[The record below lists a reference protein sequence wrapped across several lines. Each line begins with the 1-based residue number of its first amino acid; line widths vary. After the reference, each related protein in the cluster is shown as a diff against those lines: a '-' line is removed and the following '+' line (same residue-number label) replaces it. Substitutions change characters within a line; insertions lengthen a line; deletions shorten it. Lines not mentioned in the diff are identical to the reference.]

1 MMNDSNDQ
9 ARQVNPRFSLGARP
23 AGNPT
28 SEFPPKKSTPVRVQR
43 PAPRSLDQQEA
54 GEVPVVPAVKRVSP
68 NSMFADVEGDD
79 LSLDVGVDDREQPF
93 IPVSA
98 PTVNSTPPVVPPT
111 VPSPDNGVAP
121 TGKSA
126 LPTVNGDEAGVVS
139 PARVPAV
146 DAGRSDQKPVDAPVF
161 PTVSSTPPAVRRP
174 SSRFTLAEPDLAE
187 DDDLSLDVGV
197 DDREDAVLPPVVNS
211 IPPVVPSVEE
221 PAPVVVEPPAVAVPR
236 VSRFAL
242 SSDEPEEEGEDG
254 NEDED
259 ELVEQGLVSVPPV
272 PVTVPSVVVP
282 PAVPAAAE
290 DEVSVVSLPEEQHS
304 GDVLDLNVGVGDADS
319 DAFMDVHDSMDDVLP
334 VVVPSPRVKKP
345 GARPVNPLFADP
357 VKEQP
362 AEVPDAVE
370 PVGPPRKR
378 PVNSRFDF
386 KNERVEDPNRL
397 PGWKKP
403 GALIDVGGVEDFK
416 KEKKK
421 PGKKNVTNTRRAFQI
436 QERDITLL
444 RFLTKYQFSY
454 VDAIARVLNST
465 PQTISTRLR
474 TLEEYDL
481 VKRQVIAAGSTLWQA
496 RKAGIELAGLAFTE
510 NKKSISF
517 ATIRHTIGLVNI
529 AAELEREAFDGKDV
543 LGLSEK
549 FGEAFPVKNRWPGG
563 IRLYGEDAD
572 ASELT
577 FGEMTVAEREI
588 RQGQKRYRGGKSSQ
602 DMRDLVELAILDHEA
617 PELEEGNEGL
627 FVVYGTGGKTG
638 EHVPDL
644 VVTRPRNADGSPNHF
659 AVELELTPKSPSDW
673 KRILRSYNEAGGM
686 YSRIYYFTPDK
697 PIANMIRNAD
707 QEVGLGDRLVIRK
720 YTPKNKRQPFLG

>member
-1 MMNDSNDQ
+1 MNDSNDQ
-9 ARQVNPRFSLGARP
+9 GRQVNPRFSLGARS

-28 SEFPPKKSTPVRVQR
+28 GEFSPKKSTPVRVQR
-43 PAPRSLDQQEA
+43 PAPRSLDEQEA
-54 GEVPVVPAVKRVSP
+54 GDVPVVPVVKRVSP
-68 NSMFADVEGDD
+68 NSMFADVDTDE
-79 LSLDVGVDDREQPF
+79 LSLDVGVDDREHPF
-93 IPVSA
+93 TPPVSPPVSA
-98 PTVNSTPPVVPPT
+98 PTSSRTPVTPSTGKDDVTVGEGDVVG
-111 VPSPDNGVAP
+111 VPSTGTESDADVSNG
-121 TGKSA
+121 GRKS
-126 LPTVNGDEAGVVS
+126 
-139 PARVPAV
+139 
-146 DAGRSDQKPVDAPVF
+146 VDAPVF
-161 PTVSSTPPAVRRP
+161 PTVPAVRRP
-174 SSRFTLAEPDLAE
+174 SSRFTLADSGAAE
-187 DDDLSLDVGV
+187 DDELSLDVGV
-197 DDREDAVLPPVVNS
+197 DDREHSPVPSLPPVNDTPVV
-211 IPPVVPSVEE
+211 PDPVHLPVVPSVEE
-221 PAPVVVEPPAVAVPR
+221 GAVPAMDESSEVVVPR
-236 VSRFAL
+236 VSRFSL
-242 SSDEPEEEGEDG
+242 GSDEPEEDDDDTEMDADAGF
-254 NEDED
+254 
-259 ELVEQGLVSVPPV
+259 VE
-272 PVTVPSVVVP
+272 VPSVPVPTVSPAPSFVVP
-282 PAVPAAAE
+282 PAVNA
-290 DEVSVVSLPEEQHS
+290 DIKGVSSTESAHS
-304 GDVLDLNVGVGDADS
+304 SDVLDLDVGIGDADS
-319 DAFMDVHDSMDDVLP
+319 DAFMDTGDSMDDVLP
-334 VVVPSPRVKKP
+334 VVVPPVVPPVRVKKP
-345 GARPVNPLFADP
+345 SSRSVNPLFADP
-357 VKEQP
+357 VKDEP
-362 AEVPDAVE
+362 AVSPEVVE
-370 PVGPPRKR
+370 PVGPPRRR

-421 PGKKNVTNTRRAFQI
+421 PGKKNAVATRRAFQI

-543 LGLSEK
+543 LGLGEK

-572 ASELT
+572 ENMLT

-602 DMRDLVELAILDHEA
+602 DMRDLVELAILDNEA